1 MGNIVWKS
9 LRLNLRSM
17 TLRANC
23 DTITAFPPYY
33 DSPIPATPFSAVNF
47 VRGWEGTLPYIPK
60 TGDKKTATGI
70 TPL

>member
-33 DSPIPATPFSAVNF
+33 DSPIPATPFSAVNLF
-47 VRGWEGTLPYIPK
+47 VRGGEGMAFYRTYPK
-60 TGDKKTATGI
+60 REIKRR
-70 TPL
+70 PL